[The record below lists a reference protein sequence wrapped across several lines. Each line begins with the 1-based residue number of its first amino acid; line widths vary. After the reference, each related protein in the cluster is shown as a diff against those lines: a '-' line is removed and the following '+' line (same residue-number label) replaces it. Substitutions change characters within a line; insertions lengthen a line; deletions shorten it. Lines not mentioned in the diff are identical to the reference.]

1 VSEELGMARKNL
13 RKFAELDRQSGSV
26 ALNHPSAFVGS
37 TRLDTSRSR
46 RSPWGGR
53 RKGGEPPSPVDPL
66 VALGRGEQQRPWG
79 GRHMVPR
86 VLQLQPGQPGD
97 QQFLGQS
104 GLIEARRLA
113 LGRPSTA
120 DAASGASTAGSLGGQ
135 LRRQMRAN
143 ATSWGDVIWGNG
155 CPTRAVAH
163 FRRSRRGRNI
173 MDASVC

>member
-1 VSEELGMARKNL
+1 
-13 RKFAELDRQSGSV
+13 
-26 ALNHPSAFVGS
+26 
-37 TRLDTSRSR
+37 
-46 RSPWGGR
+46 
-53 RKGGEPPSPVDPL
+53 
-66 VALGRGEQQRPWG
+66 
-79 GRHMVPR
+79 MVPR

-173 MDASVC
+173 MDASVW